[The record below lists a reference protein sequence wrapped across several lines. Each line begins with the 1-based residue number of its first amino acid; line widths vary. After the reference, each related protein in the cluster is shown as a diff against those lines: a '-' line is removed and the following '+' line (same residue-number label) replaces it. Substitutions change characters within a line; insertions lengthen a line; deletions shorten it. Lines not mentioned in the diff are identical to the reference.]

1 METCWCLAEQETGNK
16 KETLGKTED
25 CLPPLYDCK
34 TIKLRVFQDSPQSWH
49 IPMGQRSIGP
59 DFIAYK
65 HLDVFEVIVPVLGLS
80 QGQTRSIKND
90 SCGIGVHGP
99 LW

>member
-1 METCWCLAEQETGNK
+1 M
-16 KETLGKTED
+16 
-25 CLPPLYDCK
+25 
-34 TIKLRVFQDSPQSWH
+34 V
-49 IPMGQRSIGP
+49 QRSIVP

-65 HLDVFEVIVPVLGLS
+65 HLDVFEVIIPVMGLS

-90 SCGIGVHGP
+90 SRGIGVPGP